1 MLYNRPVMH
10 LLNNCNYK
18 EYTLTD
24 SVFDQNTPLAQVAP
38 PLSSDPFADKLKVIV
53 NDKGEPKYKDTQS
66 ALDALVA
73 SQEHIKRLED
83 EAKARQSEIA
93 NAVAEK
99 ARADALEEIVQRFS
113 NNSQTPSK
121 VETPTKEAYDET
133 AIVKTLET
141 LLANKEAQTN
151 AQKNT
156 QAVTNALVAKFGDVE
171 KTKAAVAAK
180 AAELGM
186 TSQELGALSSKTP
199 KAVLAWFGLT
209 ETASREQS
217 TVPSQTSFIQPKT
230 TDTIELPAQSLISGP
245 GATDKNRKALMAKIR
260 EQVYK
265 EHGVTA

>member
-24 SVFDQNTPLAQVAP
+24 VFDQNTEIKTQVA
-38 PLSSDPFADKLKVIV
+38 DPSTPDPYADKLKVIV
-53 NDKGEPKYKDTQS
+53 NEKGEPKYKDTQS

-73 SQEHIKRLED
+73 SQEHIKRLEA
-83 EAKARQSEIA
+83 EKAAEKVLID

-121 VETPTKEAYDET
+121 VETPTKEVDET

-141 LLANKEAQTN
+141 LLAQRDAKTVAQGN
-151 AQKNT
+151 V
-156 QAVTNALVAKFGDVE
+156 QAVTSALVAKFGDE
-171 KTKAAVAAK
+171 AKTKEAVAQK

-186 TSQELGALSSKTP
+186 TPQRLGALSSENP

-209 ETASREQS
+209 ETPNKVQS
-217 TVPSQTSFIQPKT
+217 TVPSQTPLVHAKIEGEIQR
-230 TDTIELPAQSLISGP
+230 PALSLISGP
-245 GATDKNRKALMAKIR
+245 GATDKNRKALMAQIR
-260 EQVYK
+260 EKVYK
-265 EHGVTA
+265 ENGITA